1 MVKPSLTATF
11 VVLFYKMQASI
22 TPVHQPSERILAQ
35 FFSYIFH
42 PLFVPAAVAA
52 WLLLKHP
59 LYTLLLEEPQRVR
72 LLAMVSINTILF
84 PVLIAFLLW
93 RLGFIKNLQMDTQ
106 RERIFPLVANIIF
119 YFWAWNVSRN
129 LENIP
134 TPLIQWLMGVFLT
147 SCAAMFN
154 NIFMKISL
162 HTLAMG
168 GWIGFSILMMIHDPF
183 WPSWMLTLSLVVGG
197 ITGTA
202 RLIREAHVPGEI
214 YAGYLA
220 GGICMVAGWY
230 MAG

>member
-1 MVKPSLTATF
+1 
-11 VVLFYKMQASI
+11 MQAVTTTI
-22 TPVHQPSERILAQ
+22 HNRPERIFAQ
-35 FFSYIFH
+35 VFSYLLH
-42 PLFVPAAVAA
+42 PLFVPAALAA
-52 WLLLKHP
+52 WLLFKHP
-59 LYTLLLEEPQRVR
+59 LYTLLLDDQTRVR

-84 PVLIAFLLW
+84 PVVIAFLLW
-93 RLGFIKNLQMDTQ
+93 RLGFIKDLQLDTQ

-134 TPLIQWLMGVFLT
+134 VPLIQWLLGVFLT

-168 GWIGFSILMMIHDPF
+168 GLITFSVLMMIHDPF
-183 WPSWMLTLSLVVGG
+183 WPAWMLPLTLIAGG
-197 ITGTA
+197 LTGTV
-202 RLIREAHVPGEI
+202 RLLREAHTQSEI

-220 GGICMVAGWY
+220 GAMCMVAGWY
-230 MAG
+230 IAG